1 MTNVEMRVESMVRLA
16 GLVAGAFGVIL
27 MVVSTV
33 ARLLGRFS
41 LGGVGTGTLFLA
53 GVGAVATGCF
63 FLLWVLSERRG

>member
-1 MTNVEMRVESMVRLA
+1 MTNEGMQVETMLRLA
-16 GLVAGAFGVIL
+16 GLLAGAFGVVL

-53 GVGAVATGCF
+53 GVGAVAAGCF